1 MAEDRE
7 RFAALVERLGLRQPN
22 NGIAISREQAA
33 EIAGRVGYPV
43 LMRPSFVLGGR
54 AMEVVE
60 TPAGL
65 DAYLRD
71 NAAALSGGPVLIDQY
86 LRDAVEV
93 DVDALADADTVFV
106 AGVLQHIE
114 EAGVHSGDSACSI
127 PPHSLPADIIAEIE
141 RQTALL
147 ARALDVRGL
156 MNIQFAVKDGAVY
169 LIEVNPRASRTVPF
183 TAKATGIPIAKI
195 AARVMAGESLASF
208 KLRRPDW
215 KHIAV
220 KEAVFPFARFPGTDP
235 VLGPEMKSTGEVM
248 GIDSDFP
255 MAFAKAQLAAGT
267 VLPMAGTVFVS
278 VKDSDKPVIVD
289 AMRDMVAM
297 GFTLIAT
304 DGTAD
309 YLAGEGLAVER
320 VNKVQQGRP
329 HIVDRIKDGRVAM
342 IVNTTEGV
350 QSMKDSAS
358 IRASALYGKVPYY
371 TTASASVATA
381 QAIAALKARPLE
393 VRSLQSYY
401 SALDA

>member
-7 RFAALVERLGLRQPN
+7 AFAALVERLGLRQPN
-22 NGIAISREQAA
+22 NGIATSREQAA
-33 EIAGRVGYPV
+33 EIAARVGYPV

-60 TPAGL
+60 TPTGL
-65 DAYLRD
+65 DAYLSD

-93 DVDALADADTVFV
+93 DVDALADAETVFV

-127 PPHSLPADIIAEIE
+127 PPHSLSPAISTEIE

-156 MNIQFAVKDGAVY
+156 MNVQFAVKDDAVY

-183 TAKATGIPIAKI
+183 TAKATGIPLAKI

-208 KLRRPDW
+208 DLKRPDW
-215 KHIAV
+215 KHVAV

-248 GIDSDFP
+248 GIDSNFA

-267 VLPMAGTVFVS
+267 ILPMAGTVFIS
-278 VKDSDKPVIVD
+278 VKDSDKPVVLD
-289 AMRDMVAM
+289 AARDLVAM
-297 GFTLIAT
+297 GFDLIAT
-304 DGTAD
+304 DGTAR
-309 YLAGEGLAVER
+309 YLEGQGIAVAR

-329 HIVDRIKDGRVAM
+329 HIVDRIKDGDVAF

-371 TTASASVATA
+371 TTASASVAATA
-381 QAIAALKARPLE
+381 AIAAMKARPLE

-401 SALDA
+401 SASD

>member
-7 RFAALVERLGLRQPN
+7 AFAALVERLGLRQPN
-22 NGIAISREQAA
+22 NGIATSREQAA
-33 EIAGRVGYPV
+33 EIAARVGYPV

-60 TPAGL
+60 TPTGL
-65 DAYLRD
+65 DAYLSD

-93 DVDALADADTVFV
+93 DVDALADAETVFV

-127 PPHSLPADIIAEIE
+127 PPHSLSPAIITEIE

-156 MNIQFAVKDGAVY
+156 MNVQFAVKDDAVY

-183 TAKATGIPIAKI
+183 TAKATGIPLAKI

-208 KLRRPDW
+208 DLKRPDW
-215 KHIAV
+215 KHVAV

-248 GIDSDFP
+248 GIDSNFA

-267 VLPMAGTVFVS
+267 ILPMAGTVFIS
-278 VKDSDKPVIVD
+278 VKDSDKPVVLD
-289 AMRDMVAM
+289 AARDLVAM
-297 GFTLIAT
+297 GFDLIAT
-304 DGTAD
+304 DGTAR
-309 YLAGEGLAVER
+309 YLEGQGIAVAR

-329 HIVDRIKDGRVAM
+329 HIVDRIKDGDVAF

-371 TTASASVATA
+371 TTASASVAATA
-381 QAIAALKARPLE
+381 AIAAMKARPLE

-401 SALDA
+401 SASD